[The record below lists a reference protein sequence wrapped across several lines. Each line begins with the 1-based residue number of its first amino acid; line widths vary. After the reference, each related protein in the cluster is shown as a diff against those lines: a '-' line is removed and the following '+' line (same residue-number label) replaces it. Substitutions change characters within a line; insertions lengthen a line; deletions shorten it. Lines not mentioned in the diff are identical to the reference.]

1 MPTKKVKFLG
11 LFEDSILKQGE
22 SVCDSNCDCYDCNT
36 DNDHAA
42 EPDPD

>member
-1 MPTKKVKFLG
+1 MPDKKVTFLG
-11 LFEDSILKQGE
+11 LFEASVLKIGE
-22 SVCDSNCDCYDCNT
+22 AVCDCDCYDCNT

>member
-1 MPTKKVKFLG
+1 MATKEVKFLG
-11 LFEDSILKQGE
+11 LHEDTVLMQGE
-22 SVCDSNCDCYDCNT
+22 LVCDCDCYDCNT